1 MNEYYKKLIKDKLA
15 KAVESHVL
23 TDDQTMAVID
33 ETLERLVLG
42 DDKNIIEAVKKF
54 HGENEELV
62 EQIEKLQKKVFENY
76 NDMYE
81 FIKKL

>member
-1 MNEYYKKLIKDKLA
+1 MNDYYKKLVKEKLT
-15 KAVESHVL
+15 KAIDSNVL
-23 TDDQTMAVID
+23 TTDQMMGAID

-42 DDKNIIEAVKKF
+42 DDKNVIDAIKKF

-62 EQIEKLQKKVFENY
+62 QQIEKLQKKVFENY